1 MKNLIKSFTL
11 VVRPDDKSRQIAE
24 SIREINSSLG
34 SPLVESDDGDLV
46 IAIGGDGTFID
57 AVTKMNFSKEKI
69 FTGVH
74 TGTLGFL
81 QDLSEKDIFSLIR
94 YFRYEEE
101 ITVRKVYVA
110 MINVYKKDGS
120 FESFYALNEVPP
132 KVTVKVD
139 SLTALSFNGEAAE
152 ITTSISELVQS
163 NTTTNDY
170 LKKQFQNRN
179 SSIGKPVKLVV
190 DDGNIYKIVRNEEII
205 NTVAD

>member
-1 MKNLIKSFTL
+1 MNKAMLSVGIIFLAVLALLLINVLNNYATGGELDYYLVKETTEAAMQDSLDTNFQAMNG
-11 VVRPDDKSRQIAE
+11 VVRMDKE
-24 SIREINSSLG
+24 KF
-34 SPLVESDDGDLV
+34 VES
-46 IAIGGDGTFID
+46 FIRRFANNIND
-57 AVTKMNFSKEKI
+57 TREYKI
-69 FTGVH
+69 T
-74 TGTLGFL
+74 
-81 QDLSEKDIFSLIR
+81 
-94 YFRYEEE
+94 
-101 ITVRKVYVA
+101 
-110 MINVYKKDGS
+110 
-120 FESFYALNEVPP
+120 FYALNEVPP

>member
-1 MKNLIKSFTL
+1 MNKAMLSVGIVFLAVLALLLINVLNNYATGGELDYYLVKETKSF
-11 VVRPDDKSRQIAE
+11 
-24 SIREINSSLG
+24 IRRFANNINDTR
-34 SPLVESDDGDLV
+34 EY
-46 IAIGGDGTFID
+46 
-57 AVTKMNFSKEKI
+57 KI
-69 FTGVH
+69 T
-74 TGTLGFL
+74 
-81 QDLSEKDIFSLIR
+81 
-94 YFRYEEE
+94 
-101 ITVRKVYVA
+101 
-110 MINVYKKDGS
+110 
-120 FESFYALNEVPP
+120 FYALNEVPP

>member
-1 MKNLIKSFTL
+1 MNKAMLSVGIVFLAVLALLLINVLNNYATGGELDYYLVKETTEAAMTDALDTNFQAMNG
-11 VVRPDDKSRQIAE
+11 VVRMDKE
-24 SIREINSSLG
+24 KF
-34 SPLVESDDGDLV
+34 VES
-46 IAIGGDGTFID
+46 FIRRF
-57 AVTKMNFSKEKI
+57 ANNI
-69 FTGVH
+69 N
-74 TGTLGFL
+74 
-81 QDLSEKDIFSLIR
+81 DI
-94 YFRYEEE
+94 
-101 ITVRKVYVA
+101 T
-110 MINVYKKDGS
+110 
-120 FESFYALNEVPP
+120 FYALNEVPP